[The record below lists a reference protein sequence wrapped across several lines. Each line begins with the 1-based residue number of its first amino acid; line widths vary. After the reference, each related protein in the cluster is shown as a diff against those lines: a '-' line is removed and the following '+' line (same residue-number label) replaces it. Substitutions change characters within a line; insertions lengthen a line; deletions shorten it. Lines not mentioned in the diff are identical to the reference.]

1 MRKIIGYAISSMAM
15 ANAKSPLSVVQ
26 PTSLAEKLPEVEA
39 SMGNFGHIT
48 YGQTII
54 GKVVVPRGDN
64 WHGCE
69 PFKSA
74 DFPQLFKND
83 KDKHLNQAMA
93 LFIFVDRGM
102 CSNPTKVRNIENFGG
117 AVALIADNHEE
128 DMQEFVMVDHSG
140 NGHSL
145 VTPGFMIDYK

>member
-1 MRKIIGYAISSMAM
+1 M

-69 PFKSA
+69 PFTSA

-83 KDKHLNQAMA
+83 KDKHLN
-93 LFIFVDRGM
+93 
-102 CSNPTKVRNIENFGG
+102 
-117 AVALIADNHEE
+117 
-128 DMQEFVMVDHSG
+128 
-140 NGHSL
+140 
-145 VTPGFMIDYK
+145 